1 MFGIHYDLTM
11 WYADTSKFVL
21 ETKQKHKTDFLPSS
35 KTGKP
40 HYLMSDSV
48 NIY

>member
-1 MFGIHYDLTM
+1 MVGIHDDLTM
-11 WYADTSKFVL
+11 WYADTSIFVL
-21 ETKQKHKTDFLPSS
+21 KTKQKHKTDFLPSS

-40 HYLMSDSV
+40 HYSMSESV